1 MTSIAIVGAGIG
13 GLACARTLQQHGH
26 RATVFERDPSARAR
40 RQGGT
45 LDLHV
50 DTGQAA
56 LHAAGLFE
64 GFRAVARVEAEE
76 VRGLD
81 PLTAELVHHEQPAD
95 GASNAPE
102 IDRGQLRD
110 LFLNSLTPGTIH
122 WGQSVSKVTPLD
134 DGTARLHF
142 GDHATQDF
150 DLVVGADGAWSRTR
164 PALSA
169 AVPIYTGDTFVE
181 TWLDDADIRHPA
193 LAQLVGNGT
202 MAAASGGTTLLAQRN
217 SGSHLRVYA
226 SLRVPLDWHVTA
238 GLDIDDATAVREHL
252 LTVLDGW
259 HGSLLDL
266 IRKSDGGFVN
276 RPLHILPIGHTWDH
290 VPGVTLLG
298 DAAHLMPPYGIG
310 ANLAML
316 DGTDLATAIATH
328 ADLDN
333 AVRAYENLMLPR
345 AEAAAQVCAELS
357 DAFAS
362 DTVVNVEDARN
373 ELNERLLRPQR
384 TR

>member
-1 MTSIAIVGAGIG
+1 MNSIAIVGAGIG

-26 RATVFERDPSARAR
+26 RVTVFERETSARTR

-56 LHAAGLFE
+56 LRAAGLIE
-64 GFRAVARVEAEE
+64 EFRALARTEAEE

-81 PLTAELVHHEQPAD
+81 PFTGELVHHEQPAD

-110 LFLNSLTPGTIH
+110 LFLASLAPKTVH
-122 WGQSVSKVTPLD
+122 WGQSVDAVAPLG
-134 DGTARLHF
+134 DGTTRLRF
-142 GDHATQDF
+142 GDDVTRDF

-169 AVPIYTGDTFVE
+169 ATPFYTGDTFVE
-181 TWLDDADIRHPA
+181 TWLDDADTRHPA
-193 LAQLVGNGT
+193 LAKLVGNGT
-202 MAAASGGTTLLAQRN
+202 MAAASGRTTLLAQRN
-217 SGSHLRVYA
+217 SGGHLRVYA
-226 SLRVPLDWHVTA
+226 SLHVPLDWQVA
-238 GLDIDDATAVREHL
+238 VGLDLDDTAAVREHL

-259 HGSLLDL
+259 HDSLLDL

-290 VPGVTLLG
+290 VPGLTLLG

-316 DGTDLATAIATH
+316 DGADLATAIATH

-357 DAFAS
+357 DAFGA
-362 DTVVNVEDARN
+362 DTVVNVEDARK